1 MFCDDL
7 AHRIPTNNST
17 GKFSMKANR
26 QYSQLSNFK
35 FDTTAYDHRTL
46 DELIYSARQN
56 LIELTRLINR
66 LFEHHSRILVVRIDL
81 RYRKEV
87 HDIIPFEVVQMHRDQ
102 LLGDRRRHPEVFHGF
117 LGYAWCLEYGEQEGG
132 YHYHLLAF
140 YNGAVRKDD
149 IGIGMA
155 ISDLWSTI
163 TNDCGQCYISNF
175 DKAKLEREGCLGIGM
190 IHRNDVT
197 LRVNLIEKVAAYI
210 TKKCS
215 VFNIQSGRTDSGE
228 FRTFSKSRMPK
239 PLDPNVP
246 RRGRP
251 PASNGLAW

>member
-1 MFCDDL
+1 MFCDEQD
-7 AHRIPTNNST
+7 HRTPINNST
-17 GKFSMKANR
+17 GNFSMKTNPH
-26 QYSQLSNFK
+26 YSQLSNFR

-46 DELIYSARQN
+46 DEQIGSARRN

-66 LFEHHSRILVVRIDL
+66 LFEYHSRILVVRIDL
-81 RYRKEV
+81 RYRKEA
-87 HDIIPFEVVQMHRDQ
+87 HDIIPLEVVQMHREQ
-102 LLGDRRRHPEVFHGF
+102 LLGDRRRYPEVFHGL

-132 YHYHLLAF
+132 CHYHLLAF
-140 YNGAVRKDD
+140 YDGAVRRDD
-149 IGIGMA
+149 IGLGMA
-155 ISDLWSTI
+155 ISDLWNTI
-163 TNDCGQCYISNF
+163 TDGYGQCYISNF
-175 DKAKLEREGCLGIGM
+175 DKAELERKGCLGIGM
-190 IHRNDVT
+190 IHRNDVK

-228 FRTFSKSRMPK
+228 FRTFSKSRMPE

-251 PASNGLAW
+251 PASNGLSR